1 MDRKRNSHYGSF
13 DGITFMEI
21 PEPTYDLNVVEDNS
35 ELNRL
40 LGIIFAPDE
49 FGSIQGDLGFV
60 LNENVDP
67 QIVNFV
73 KSQLLFDTT
82 QSVQSPLPSW
92 MSDDD
97 AVELR
102 RNDNETMD
110 SYAERLAKKMIELK
124 DSMKQSNQKKDE

>member
-13 DGITFMEI
+13 NGITVLEI

-82 QSVQSPLPSW
+82 QSVQFPLPSW

-110 SYAERLAKKMIELK
+110 SYAERLAKKMLELK
-124 DSMKQSNQKKDE
+124 DSMKQSNEKKDE